1 MKRIGK
7 RMAMCFMVVMIAAVQ
22 FGMMGTTGNV
32 AQAADKSL
40 AQKPYMGWSSYSMQ
54 VYDGAGNWTSA
65 ESIKKQSDAM
75 REKLQAHGYEYINID
90 AGWNG
95 DEDEYGRPI
104 PSSVLYP
111 NGFQEVIDYVHN
123 NGQKI
128 GIYLI
133 PGLSI
138 TAYDKNLEIYGTGGA
153 CRMQDIAVK
162 PLVIMDAWDSYTY
175 KIDFSNPCSQK
186 YIDSIADLLGEW
198 GINFVKFDSVTP
210 GSGIN
215 NLSRDARGDVEA
227 WSKALDRNNIWFEL
241 SWALDHNYVD
251 VWKKYA
257 NGWRIDW
264 DIEAYDSSKG
274 LTEWSSISR
283 LFPIAALWWRDA
295 GPGGWNDFDSLN
307 VGNGSMDGLT
317 KDERKTATTFW
328 AISSVPLYTGNDLT
342 RLDSYGLELLTND
355 EVIAVNQAG
364 RPGHPVSIDT
374 KQQVWYANNGDG
386 TYSVALFNLGNR
398 SAEVKVKW
406 SDLGLEG
413 PASVR
418 DLWSHSELG
427 TYNTEF
433 SGGVLE
439 PHASRMV
446 KVTALNGTSAVND
459 DDTGMRYSGDWKR
472 NGGKEQIDGKQDL
485 SIAIS
490 DSSNTG
496 PANINTQQGSDL
508 DAGSEPAANAENEI
522 AADAAAV
529 TDVVYINDDDNHIQ
543 YTGSWSPNT
552 GRGFGDYKDD
562 LHFTETDGDS
572 FEYTFTGTGID
583 LLTEKD
589 QGLGEM
595 IVTLDNGTP
604 ETVSA
609 NTSGQREAQ
618 QVLYSAAGLDNGSHT
633 LKVVKGSGRYM
644 LLDALRVTT
653 EIATGGQNSA
663 ISPASADFDK
673 ATEQQ
678 KDIAVTLSLNGNTLT
693 GIEND
698 GVMLS
703 EDDYT
708 VVDDKLNIKKEYL
721 TQLPVGTTDLSVIFS
736 AGDPQTLVVKVSDTT
751 GIRYALINNDDP
763 AIKYNGSWS
772 RSTGRG
778 MGDYK
783 DDVQY
788 TETNGDSFEYTF
800 RGTGIQ
806 LFTEVDQSQGEM
818 DIYVDGQFKETVS
831 AYRNGRL
838 AQQNLYSI
846 SGLPDGQHTLKAVKK
861 SGRFML
867 LDMLKVE
874 LPNMINPVNASF
886 DKLASAHADIDVTL
900 LKQVESFK
908 GITNGSNELIRGTD
922 YTVNGERVTLS
933 KTYLAAQPV
942 GTLNLSFSFGGDYL
956 NDVHST
962 TANGDFFE
970 YTFKGTGISLITPT
984 GPEQGEMDIYV
995 DGQLKQTVN
1004 AYSPSRQMMQ
1014 EIYSISGLTK
1024 GQHTLKAVKKS
1035 GDLMLADQL
1044 KFTVP
1049 TGNSEPTNPS
1059 NPGGPSNPGAPSNPG
1074 GPSTPVVK
1082 PSDTSVPSPTPESGT
1097 PEAGPSTGNGQD
1109 IQYKA
1114 YIQGYPGG
1122 LFKPDNKLT
1131 RAEMATILAMVSEK
1145 EANGPAISF
1154 SDVKSE
1160 YWGADAIAK
1169 VSKLGLMNGYKDG
1182 TFKPNQSIT
1191 RAELASLV
1199 ALLGPDAG
1207 TPGNGFS
1214 DISSHWAKEAILKAQ
1229 SAGILKGYSD
1239 GTFRPNAVLTRAEAV
1254 VAINRAIGRAPLTNI
1269 SQPQWKDVPSTHW
1282 ALGDIEAASADQVVT
1297 PRTEGEEAKKK

>member
-7 RMAMCFMVVMIAAVQ
+7 RMAMCFMVFMIAAVQ
-22 FGMMGTTGNV
+22 FGIMGTTGNV

-54 VYDGAGNWTSA
+54 VYDGPGNWTSA

-104 PSSVLYP
+104 PSTVLYP

-138 TAYDKNLEIYGTGGA
+138 TAYDKNLEVYGSGGA

-162 PLVIMDAWDSYTY
+162 PLVVMDAWDSYTY

-251 VWKKYA
+251 FWKKYA

-264 DIEAYDSSKG
+264 DVEAYDSSKG

-317 KDERKTATTFW
+317 KVERQTATTFW
-328 AISSVPLYTGNDLT
+328 SISSAPLYTGDDLT

-364 RPGHPVSIDT
+364 RPGHPVSMET

-386 TYSVALFNLGNR
+386 TYSVALFNLGDQ
-398 SAEVKVKW
+398 SAEVKFKW
-406 SDLGLEG
+406 SDLGLNG
-413 PASVR
+413 PASIR

-427 TYNTEF
+427 NFNHEF

-439 PHASRMV
+439 PHASRML

-459 DDTGMRYSGDWKR
+459 DDTGMLYSGDWQR
-472 NGGKEQIDGKQDL
+472 NGGKEQTDGRQDL
-485 SIAIS
+485 SIAIT
-490 DSSNTG
+490 DSSGTG
-496 PANINTQQGSDL
+496 PANSSQGGAL
-508 DAGSEPAANAENEI
+508 DAEADNAANSISVEDANVTNE
-522 AADAAAV
+522 
-529 TDVVYINDDDNHIQ
+529 VYINDDDSSIK
-543 YTGSWSPNT
+543 YTGSWNSNT
-552 GRGFGDYKDD
+552 GRSYGDYNGDV
-562 LHFTETDGDS
+562 HFTEKDGDY
-572 FEYTFTGTGID
+572 FEYSFTGTGIE

-589 QGLGEM
+589 KDQGDM
-595 IVTLDNGTP
+595 IVTLDNGAP
-604 ETVSA
+604 ETVNA
-609 NTSGQREAQ
+609 YTSGEREVQ
-618 QVLYSAAGLDNGSHT
+618 QVLYSKLDLDNGPHT
-633 LKVVKGSGRYM
+633 LKVVKGSGQYM
-644 LLDALRVTT
+644 LLDALRVTM
-653 EIATGGQNSA
+653 EIPPGGQNST
-663 ISPASADFDK
+663 ISPTSANFDK
-673 ATEQQ
+673 ETEQQ
-678 KDIAVTLSLNGNTLT
+678 KDVTVRLSLNGNMLT
-693 GIEND
+693 GVEND
-698 GVMLS
+698 GVLLS
-703 EDDYT
+703 DDDYT
-708 VVDDKLNIKKEYL
+708 VVNDKLTIRKQYL
-721 TQLPVGTTDLSVIFS
+721 TQLPIGTTSLNVIFS
-736 AGDPQTLVVKVSDTT
+736 AGDPQSLAIRISDTT
-751 GIRYALINNDDP
+751 GIRFIMINNDDP

-778 MGDYK
+778 LGDYK

-788 TETNGDSFEYTF
+788 TEKNDDSFEYTF
-800 RGTGIQ
+800 KGTGIQ
-806 LFTEVDQSQGEM
+806 LFTEVDQSQGDM
-818 DIYVDGQFKETVS
+818 DIYVDDQFKETVS
-831 AYRNGRL
+831 AHRNGRL

-861 SGRFML
+861 SGEYML

-874 LPNMINPVNASF
+874 LPNLINPVTADF
-886 DKLASAHADIDVTL
+886 DKSASAQTDIDVTL
-900 LKQVESFK
+900 LQQVESFS
-908 GITNGSNELIRGTD
+908 GITNGSLDLVPGSD
-922 YTVNGERVTLS
+922 YTVAGNRVTLKKS
-933 KTYLAAQPV
+933 YLAAQSV
-942 GTLNLSFSFGGDYL
+942 GTLNLSFAFGGDYL

-962 TANGDFFE
+962 VVDGDSFE
-970 YTFKGTGISLITPT
+970 YTFKGTGISMITPT
-984 GPEQGEMDIYV
+984 GPEQGEVDIYV
-995 DGQLKQTVN
+995 DGQLVQTVN
-1004 AYSPSRQMMQ
+1004 AYSPSRQIQQ
-1014 EIYSISGLTK
+1014 EIYSISGLAK

-1035 GDLMLADQL
+1035 GELMLADQL

-1049 TGNSEPTNPS
+1049 TGNGEPTNPS
-1059 NPGGPSNPGAPSNPG
+1059 NPGGPSNPS
-1074 GPSTPVVK
+1074 GPSTPVVQ
-1082 PSDTSVPSPTPESGT
+1082 PSDTSVPAPAPESGT
-1097 PEAGPSTGNGQD
+1097 TDKTTETEGGQD
-1109 IQYKA
+1109 IPYKK

-1145 EANGPAISF
+1145 EGTGSAIAF

-1169 VSKLGLMNGYKDG
+1169 VSKIGLMSGYKDG
-1182 TFKPNQSIT
+1182 TFKPNQSLT
-1191 RAELASLV
+1191 RAEMATLV
-1199 ALLGPDAG
+1199 ALLGPDSENSG
-1207 TPGNGFS
+1207 DGFS

-1229 SAGILKGYSD
+1229 SAGILKGYKD
-1239 GTFRPNAVLTRAEAV
+1239 GTFRPNALLTRAEAV
-1254 VAINRAIGRAPLTNI
+1254 VAINRALGRAPLTNV

-1282 ALGDIEAASADQVVT
+1282 AFGDVEAASADQVVNA
-1297 PRTEGEEAKKK
+1297 RSEVEEPKKK

>member
-7 RMAMCFMVVMIAAVQ
+7 RMAMCFMVFMIAAAQ
-22 FGMMGTTGNV
+22 FGIMGTTGNV

-138 TAYDKNLEIYGTGGA
+138 TAYNKNLEVYGTGGA

-328 AISSVPLYTGNDLT
+328 AISSAPLYTGNDLT

-427 TYNTEF
+427 TFNTEF

-439 PHASRMV
+439 PHASRML
-446 KVTALNGTSAVND
+446 KVTALSGTSAVND

-472 NGGKEQIDGKQDL
+472 NEGKEQIDGKQDL

-496 PANINTQQGSDL
+496 PANINTQNGSDL

-522 AADAAAV
+522 ASDAAAV

-552 GRGFGDYKDD
+552 GRGVGDYKDD
-562 LHFTETDGDS
+562 VHFTETDGDS

-583 LLTEKD
+583 LLTVKD

-604 ETVSA
+604 ETVNA
-609 NTSGQREAQ
+609 DTSGEREAQ
-618 QVLYSAAGLDNGSHT
+618 QVLYSAAGLDNGLHT

-653 EIATGGQNSA
+653 EIATGGQNST

-721 TQLPVGTTDLSVIFS
+721 TQLPVGTTDLSVTFS
-736 AGDPQTLVVKVSDTT
+736 TGDPQTLAVKVSDTT

-806 LFTEVDQSQGEM
+806 LFTEVDQSQGDM

-831 AYRNGRL
+831 AYRDGRL

-846 SGLPDGQHTLKAVKK
+846 SGLTDGQHTLKAVKK

-886 DKLASAHADIDVTL
+886 DKLASAQADIDVTL

-908 GITNGSNELIRGTD
+908 GIANGSNELIRGTD

-984 GPEQGEMDIYV
+984 GPEQGEVDIYV

-1097 PEAGPSTGNGQD
+1097 PEAGPSTGNGKD
-1109 IQYKA
+1109 IQYKT

-1131 RAEMATILAMVSEK
+1131 RAEMAAILAMVSEK
-1145 EANGPAISF
+1145 EATGPAISF

-1169 VSKLGLMNGYKDG
+1169 VSKMGLMNGYKDG

-1199 ALLGPDAG
+1199 ALLGLDAG
-1207 TPGNGFS
+1207 TPGSGFS

-1282 ALGDIEAASADQVVT
+1282 ALGDIEAASADQVIT
-1297 PRTEGEEAKKK
+1297 PRTEGEEPKKK

>member
-1 MKRIGK
+1 
-7 RMAMCFMVVMIAAVQ
+7 MAMCFMVFMIAAVQ
-22 FGMMGTTGNV
+22 FGIMGTTGNV

-54 VYDGAGNWTSA
+54 VYDGPGNWTSA

-104 PSSVLYP
+104 PSTVLYP

-138 TAYDKNLEIYGTGGA
+138 TAYDKNLEVYGSGGA

-162 PLVIMDAWDSYTY
+162 PLVVMDAWDSYTY

-251 VWKKYA
+251 FWKKYA

-264 DIEAYDSSKG
+264 DVEAYDSSKG

-317 KDERKTATTFW
+317 KVERQTATTFW
-328 AISSVPLYTGNDLT
+328 SISSAPLYTGDDLT

-364 RPGHPVSIDT
+364 RPGHPVSMET

-386 TYSVALFNLGNR
+386 TYSVALFNLGDQ

-406 SDLGLEG
+406 SDLGLNG

-427 TYNTEF
+427 NFNHEF

-439 PHASRMV
+439 PHASRML

-459 DDTGMRYSGDWKR
+459 DDTGMLYSGDWQR
-472 NGGKEQIDGKQDL
+472 NGGKEQTDGRQDL
-485 SIAIS
+485 SIAIT
-490 DSSNTG
+490 DSSGTG
-496 PANINTQQGSDL
+496 PANSSQGGAL
-508 DAGSEPAANAENEI
+508 DAEADNAANSISVEDATVTNE
-522 AADAAAV
+522 
-529 TDVVYINDDDNHIQ
+529 VYINDDDSSIK
-543 YTGSWSPNT
+543 YTGSWNSNT
-552 GRGFGDYKDD
+552 GRSYGDYNGDV
-562 LHFTETDGDS
+562 HFTEKDGDY
-572 FEYTFTGTGID
+572 FEYSFTGTGIE

-589 QGLGEM
+589 KDQGDM
-595 IVTLDNGTP
+595 IVTLDNGAS
-604 ETVSA
+604 ETVNA
-609 NTSGQREAQ
+609 YTSGEREVQ
-618 QVLYSAAGLDNGSHT
+618 QVLYSKLDLDNGPHT
-633 LKVVKGSGRYM
+633 LKVVKGSGQYM
-644 LLDALRVTT
+644 LLDALRVTM
-653 EIATGGQNSA
+653 EIPPGGQNST
-663 ISPASADFDK
+663 ISPTSANFDK
-673 ATEQQ
+673 ETEQQ
-678 KDIAVTLSLNGNTLT
+678 KDVTVRLSLNGNMLT
-693 GIEND
+693 GVEND
-698 GVMLS
+698 GVLLS
-703 EDDYT
+703 DDDYT
-708 VVDDKLNIKKEYL
+708 VVNDKLTIRKQYL
-721 TQLPVGTTDLSVIFS
+721 TQLPKGTTSLNVIFS
-736 AGDPQTLVVKVSDTT
+736 AGDPQSLAIRISDTT
-751 GIRYALINNDDP
+751 GIRFIMINNDDP

-778 MGDYK
+778 LGDYK

-788 TETNGDSFEYTF
+788 TEKNDDSFEYTF
-800 RGTGIQ
+800 KGTGIQ
-806 LFTEVDQSQGEM
+806 LFTEVDQSQGDM
-818 DIYVDGQFKETVS
+818 DIYVDDQFKETVS
-831 AYRNGRL
+831 AHRNGRL

-861 SGRFML
+861 SGEYML

-874 LPNMINPVNASF
+874 LPNLINPVTADF
-886 DKLASAHADIDVTL
+886 DKSASAQTDIDVTL
-900 LKQVESFK
+900 LQQVESFS
-908 GITNGSNELIRGTD
+908 GITNGSLDLVPGSD
-922 YTVNGERVTLS
+922 YTVAGNRVTLKKS
-933 KTYLAAQPV
+933 YLAAQSV
-942 GTLNLSFSFGGDYL
+942 GTLNLSFAFGGDYL

-962 TANGDFFE
+962 VVDGDSFE
-970 YTFKGTGISLITPT
+970 YTFKGTGISMITPT
-984 GPEQGEMDIYV
+984 GPEQGEVDIYV
-995 DGQLKQTVN
+995 DGQLVQTVN
-1004 AYSPSRQMMQ
+1004 AYSPSRQIQQ
-1014 EIYSISGLTK
+1014 EIYSISGLAK

-1035 GDLMLADQL
+1035 GELMLADQL

-1049 TGNSEPTNPS
+1049 TGNGEPTNPS
-1059 NPGGPSNPGAPSNPG
+1059 NPGGPSNPS
-1074 GPSTPVVK
+1074 GPSTPVVQ
-1082 PSDTSVPSPTPESGT
+1082 PSDTSVPAPAPESGNT
-1097 PEAGPSTGNGQD
+1097 DGTTGTEGGQD
-1109 IQYKA
+1109 IPYKA

-1145 EANGPAISF
+1145 EGTGSAVVF

-1169 VSKLGLMNGYKDG
+1169 VSKMGLMNGYKDG
-1182 TFKPNQSIT
+1182 TFKPNQPLT
-1191 RAELASLV
+1191 RAEMATLV
-1199 ALLGPDAG
+1199 SLLGPASENSGD
-1207 TPGNGFS
+1207 GFS
-1214 DISSHWAKEAILKAQ
+1214 DIGSHWAKEAILKAQ
-1229 SAGILKGYSD
+1229 SAGILRGYKD
-1239 GTFRPNAVLTRAEAV
+1239 GTFRPNALLTRAEAV
-1254 VAINRAIGRAPLTNI
+1254 VAINRALGRAPLTNV

-1282 ALGDIEAASADQVVT
+1282 AFGDVEAASVDQVVKA
-1297 PRTEGEEAKKK
+1297 RSEVEEPKKK

>member
-1 MKRIGK
+1 
-7 RMAMCFMVVMIAAVQ
+7 
-22 FGMMGTTGNV
+22 
-32 AQAADKSL
+32 
-40 AQKPYMGWSSYSMQ
+40 
-54 VYDGAGNWTSA
+54 
-65 ESIKKQSDAM
+65 
-75 REKLQAHGYEYINID
+75 
-90 AGWNG
+90 
-95 DEDEYGRPI
+95 
-104 PSSVLYP
+104 
-111 NGFQEVIDYVHN
+111 
-123 NGQKI
+123 
-128 GIYLI
+128 
-133 PGLSI
+133 
-138 TAYDKNLEIYGTGGA
+138 
-153 CRMQDIAVK
+153 
-162 PLVIMDAWDSYTY
+162 
-175 KIDFSNPCSQK
+175 
-186 YIDSIADLLGEW
+186 
-198 GINFVKFDSVTP
+198 
-210 GSGIN
+210 
-215 NLSRDARGDVEA
+215 
-227 WSKALDRNNIWFEL
+227 
-241 SWALDHNYVD
+241 
-251 VWKKYA
+251 
-257 NGWRIDW
+257 
-264 DIEAYDSSKG
+264 
-274 LTEWSSISR
+274 
-283 LFPIAALWWRDA
+283 
-295 GPGGWNDFDSLN
+295 
-307 VGNGSMDGLT
+307 MDGLT
-317 KDERKTATTFW
+317 RDERKTATTFW
-328 AISSVPLYTGNDLT
+328 AISSAPLYTGNDLT

-364 RPGHPVSIDT
+364 RPAHPVSMDT

-386 TYSVALFNLGNR
+386 TYNVALFNLGNR

-406 SDLGLEG
+406 SDIGLEG

-427 TYNTEF
+427 NFNHEF

-439 PHASRMV
+439 PHASRML
-446 KVTALNGTSAVND
+446 KVTALSGTSAVND

-472 NGGKEQIDGKQDL
+472 NGGKEQIDGSQDI
-485 SIAIS
+485 SIAIT
-490 DSSNTG
+490 DSSTTG
-496 PANINTQQGSDL
+496 PANMNTQQGADL
-508 DAGSEPAANAENEI
+508 EAGDDPTANAENVAN
-522 AADAAAV
+522 AASMDAAAV
-529 TDVVYINDDDNHIQ
+529 TDVVYINDDDSHIQ
-543 YTGSWSPNT
+543 YKGSWSPNT
-552 GRGFGDYKDD
+552 GRSFGDYKDD
-562 LHFTETDGDS
+562 VHFTERDGDS

-589 QGLGEM
+589 QGLGDM
-595 IVTLDNGTP
+595 IVTLDDGTP

-609 NTSGQREAQ
+609 YTNGEREVQ
-618 QVLYSAAGLDNGSHT
+618 QVLYSAAGLTNGSHT
-633 LKVVKGSGRYM
+633 LKVVKQSGQYM
-644 LLDALRVTT
+644 LLDALKVTM
-653 EIATGGQNSA
+653 EIPTGGQNST

-678 KDIAVTLSLNGNTLT
+678 KDITVTLSLNGNTLT

-708 VVDDKLNIKKEYL
+708 VVNDQLNIKKEYL
-721 TQLPVGTTDLSVIFS
+721 AKLPVGTTDFVVAFS
-736 AGDPQTLVVKVSDTT
+736 AGNSQTLTVRVSDTT
-751 GIRYALINNDDP
+751 GIRYELINNDDP

-788 TETNGDSFEYTF
+788 TETNGDSFEYSF

-806 LFTEVDQSQGEM
+806 LFTEVDQSQGDM

-867 LDMLKVE
+867 LDMLKIE

-886 DKLASAHADIDVTL
+886 DKSASAQADIDVTL
-900 LKQVESFK
+900 LVQAESFK
-908 GITNGSNELIRGTD
+908 GIANGPNELIWGTD
-922 YTVNGERVTLS
+922 YTVSGDHITLS

-942 GTLNLSFSFGGDYL
+942 GTLNLRFSFGGDYL
-956 NDVHST
+956 NDVHFT
-962 TANGDFFE
+962 TADGDFFE

-984 GPEQGEMDIYV
+984 GPEQGEVDIYV

-1004 AYSPSRQMMQ
+1004 AYSPSRKMMQ
-1014 EIYSISGLTK
+1014 EIYSISGLAK
-1024 GQHTLKAVKKS
+1024 GQHTLKVVKKS
-1035 GDLMLADQL
+1035 GELMLADQL

-1049 TGNSEPTNPS
+1049 TGNGNGEPTNPS

-1082 PSDTSVPSPTPESGT
+1082 PSDTSVPGTTPESGT
-1097 PEAGPSTGNGQD
+1097 TDGTTGIESGQD
-1109 IQYKA
+1109 IRYKA

-1131 RAEMATILAMVSEK
+1131 RAEMATIIAMVSEK
-1145 EANGPAISF
+1145 EAKGSAVAF

-1169 VSKLGLMNGYKDG
+1169 VSKMGLMNGYKDG

-1207 TPGNGFS
+1207 TSANGFS

-1229 SAGILKGYSD
+1229 SLGILKGYSD
-1239 GTFRPNAVLTRAEAV
+1239 GTFRPNALLTRAEAV
-1254 VAINRAIGRAPLTNI
+1254 VAINRALGREPLTNV

-1282 ALGDIEAASADQVVT
+1282 AYGDIEAASTDQIVK
-1297 PRTEGEEAKKK
+1297 PRTEAEEPNKK

>member
-1 MKRIGK
+1 
-7 RMAMCFMVVMIAAVQ
+7 MCFMVFMIAAVQ
-22 FGMMGTTGNV
+22 FGIMGTTGNV

-75 REKLQAHGYEYINID
+75 HEKLQAHGYEYINID

-104 PSSVLYP
+104 PSTVLYP

-138 TAYDKNLEIYGTGGA
+138 TAYDKNLEVYGTGGA
-153 CRMQDIAVK
+153 CHMQDIAVK
-162 PLVIMDAWDSYTY
+162 PLVVMDAWDSYTY
-175 KIDFSNPCSQK
+175 KIDFSNPCSLK

-251 VWKKYA
+251 FWKKYA

-264 DIEAYDSSKG
+264 DVEAYDSSKG

-317 KDERKTATTFW
+317 KVERQTATTFW
-328 AISSVPLYTGNDLT
+328 SISSAPLYTGNDLT

-355 EVIAVNQAG
+355 EVIAVNQTG
-364 RPGHPVSIDT
+364 RPGHPVSMET

-386 TYSVALFNLGNR
+386 TYSVALFNLGDQ

-406 SDLGLEG
+406 SDLGLNG

-427 TYNTEF
+427 NFNHEF

-439 PHASRMV
+439 PHASRML

-459 DDTGMRYSGDWKR
+459 DDTGMLYSGDWQR
-472 NGGKEQIDGKQDL
+472 NGGKEQTDGRQDL
-485 SIAIS
+485 SIAIK
-490 DSSNTG
+490 DSSGTG
-496 PANINTQQGSDL
+496 PANSSQGGTL
-508 DAGSEPAANAENEI
+508 DAEADNAANSISVEDASVTNE
-522 AADAAAV
+522 
-529 TDVVYINDDDNHIQ
+529 VYINDDDISIK
-543 YTGSWSPNT
+543 YTGSWNSNT
-552 GRGFGDYKDD
+552 GRSYGDYNGDV
-562 LHFTETDGDS
+562 HFTEKDGDY
-572 FEYTFTGTGID
+572 FEYSFTGTGIE

-589 QGLGEM
+589 KDQGDM
-595 IVTLDNGTP
+595 IVTLDNGVP
-604 ETVSA
+604 ETVNA
-609 NTSGQREAQ
+609 YTSGEREVQ
-618 QVLYSAAGLDNGSHT
+618 QVLYSKLDLDNGPHT
-633 LKVVKGSGRYM
+633 LKVVKGSGQYM
-644 LLDALRVTT
+644 LLDALRVTM
-653 EIATGGQNSA
+653 EIPPGGQNST
-663 ISPASADFDK
+663 ISPTSANFDK
-673 ATEQQ
+673 ETEQQ
-678 KDIAVTLSLNGNTLT
+678 KDVTVRLSLNGNTLT
-693 GIEND
+693 GVEND
-698 GVMLS
+698 GALLS

-708 VVDDKLNIKKEYL
+708 VVNDKLTIRKQYL
-721 TQLPVGTTDLSVIFS
+721 TQLPIGTTSLNVIFS
-736 AGDPQTLVVKVSDTT
+736 AGDPQSLAIRINDTT
-751 GIRYALINNDDP
+751 GIRFIMINNDDP

-778 MGDYK
+778 LGDYK

-788 TETNGDSFEYTF
+788 TEKNDDSFEYTF
-800 RGTGIQ
+800 KGTGIQ
-806 LFTEVDQSQGEM
+806 LFTEVDQSQGDM
-818 DIYVDGQFKETVS
+818 DIYVDDQFKETVS
-831 AYRNGRL
+831 AHRNGRL

-861 SGRFML
+861 SGDYML

-874 LPNMINPVNASF
+874 LPNLINPVTADF
-886 DKLASAHADIDVTL
+886 DKSASAQTDIDVTL
-900 LKQVESFK
+900 LQQAESFS
-908 GITNGSNELIRGTD
+908 GITNGSLDLVPGSD
-922 YTVNGERVTLS
+922 YTVAGNRVTLKKS
-933 KTYLAAQPV
+933 YLAAQSA
-942 GTLNLSFSFGGDYL
+942 GTLNLSFAFGGDYL

-962 TANGDFFE
+962 VVDGDSFE
-970 YTFKGTGISLITPT
+970 YTFKGTGISMITPT
-984 GPEQGEMDIYV
+984 GPEQGEVDIYV
-995 DGQLKQTVN
+995 DGQLVQTVN
-1004 AYSPSRQMMQ
+1004 AYSPSRQIQQ
-1014 EIYSISGLTK
+1014 EIYSISGLSK
-1024 GQHTLKAVKKS
+1024 GQHTFKAVKKS
-1035 GDLMLADQL
+1035 GELMLADQL

-1049 TGNSEPTNPS
+1049 TRNGEPTNPS
-1059 NPGGPSNPGAPSNPG
+1059 NPGSPSNPS
-1074 GPSTPVVK
+1074 GPSTPVVQ
-1082 PSDTSVPSPTPESGT
+1082 PSDTSVPAPTPESVTTDGT
-1097 PEAGPSTGNGQD
+1097 TGTKGGQD
-1109 IQYKA
+1109 IPYKA

-1145 EANGPAISF
+1145 EGTGSAVAF

-1169 VSKLGLMNGYKDG
+1169 VSKIGLMNGYKDG
-1182 TFKPNQSIT
+1182 TFKPNQPLT
-1191 RAELASLV
+1191 RAEMATLV
-1199 ALLGPDAG
+1199 ALLGPDSENSG
-1207 TPGNGFS
+1207 DGFS
-1214 DISSHWAKEAILKAQ
+1214 DISSHWAKGAILKAQ
-1229 SAGILKGYSD
+1229 SAGILKGYKD
-1239 GTFRPNAVLTRAEAV
+1239 GTFRPNALLTRAEAV
-1254 VAINRAIGRAPLTNI
+1254 VAINRALGRAPLTNV

-1282 ALGDIEAASADQVVT
+1282 AFGDVEAASVDQVVKA
-1297 PRTEGEEAKKK
+1297 RSEVEEPKKK

>member
-7 RMAMCFMVVMIAAVQ
+7 RMAMCFMVFMIAAVQ
-22 FGMMGTTGNV
+22 FGIMGTTGNV

-54 VYDGAGNWTSA
+54 VYDGPGNWTSA

-104 PSSVLYP
+104 PSTVLYP

-138 TAYDKNLEIYGTGGA
+138 TAYDKNLEVYGTGGA

-162 PLVIMDAWDSYTY
+162 PLVVMDAWDSYTY

-251 VWKKYA
+251 FWKKYA

-264 DIEAYDSSKG
+264 DVEAYDSSKG

-317 KDERKTATTFW
+317 KVERQTATTFW
-328 AISSVPLYTGNDLT
+328 SISSAPLYTGDDLT

-364 RPGHPVSIDT
+364 RPGHPVSMET

-386 TYSVALFNLGNR
+386 TYSVALFNLGDQ

-406 SDLGLEG
+406 SDLGLNG

-427 TYNTEF
+427 NFNHEF

-439 PHASRMV
+439 PHASRML

-459 DDTGMRYSGDWKR
+459 DDTGMLYSGDWQR
-472 NGGKEQIDGKQDL
+472 NGGKEQTDGRQDL
-485 SIAIS
+485 SIAIT
-490 DSSNTG
+490 DSSGTG
-496 PANINTQQGSDL
+496 PANSSQGGAL
-508 DAGSEPAANAENEI
+508 DAEADNAANSISVEDATVTNE
-522 AADAAAV
+522 
-529 TDVVYINDDDNHIQ
+529 VYINDDDSSIK
-543 YTGSWSPNT
+543 YTGSWNSNT
-552 GRGFGDYKDD
+552 GRSYGDYNGDV
-562 LHFTETDGDS
+562 HFTEKDGDY
-572 FEYTFTGTGID
+572 FEYSFTGTGIE

-589 QGLGEM
+589 KDQGDM
-595 IVTLDNGTP
+595 IVTLDNGAP
-604 ETVSA
+604 ETVNA
-609 NTSGQREAQ
+609 YTSGEREVQ
-618 QVLYSAAGLDNGSHT
+618 QVLYSKLDLDNGPHT
-633 LKVVKGSGRYM
+633 LKVVKGSGQYM
-644 LLDALRVTT
+644 LLDALRVTM
-653 EIATGGQNSA
+653 EIPPGGQNST
-663 ISPASADFDK
+663 ISPTSANFDK
-673 ATEQQ
+673 ETEQQ
-678 KDIAVTLSLNGNTLT
+678 KDVTVRLSLNGNMLT
-693 GIEND
+693 GVEND
-698 GVMLS
+698 GVLLS
-703 EDDYT
+703 DDDYT
-708 VVDDKLNIKKEYL
+708 VVNDKLTIRKQYL
-721 TQLPVGTTDLSVIFS
+721 TQLPIGTTSLNVIFS
-736 AGDPQTLVVKVSDTT
+736 AGDPQSLAIRISDTT
-751 GIRYALINNDDP
+751 GIRFIMINNDDP

-778 MGDYK
+778 LGDYK

-788 TETNGDSFEYTF
+788 TEKNDDSFEYTF
-800 RGTGIQ
+800 KGTGIQ
-806 LFTEVDQSQGEM
+806 LFTEVDQSQGDM
-818 DIYVDGQFKETVS
+818 DIYVDDQFKETVS
-831 AYRNGRL
+831 AHRNGRL

-861 SGRFML
+861 SGEYML

-874 LPNMINPVNASF
+874 LPNLINPVTADF
-886 DKLASAHADIDVTL
+886 DKSASAQTDIDVTL
-900 LKQVESFK
+900 LQQVESFS
-908 GITNGSNELIRGTD
+908 GITNGSLDLVPGSD
-922 YTVNGERVTLS
+922 YTVAGNRVTLKKS
-933 KTYLAAQPV
+933 YLAAQSV
-942 GTLNLSFSFGGDYL
+942 GTLNLSFAFGGDYL

-962 TANGDFFE
+962 VVDGDSFE
-970 YTFKGTGISLITPT
+970 YTFKGTGISMITPT
-984 GPEQGEMDIYV
+984 GPEQGEVDIYV
-995 DGQLKQTVN
+995 DGQLVQTVN
-1004 AYSPSRQMMQ
+1004 AYSPSRQIQQ
-1014 EIYSISGLTK
+1014 EIYSISGLAK

-1035 GDLMLADQL
+1035 GELMLADQL

-1049 TGNSEPTNPS
+1049 TGNGEPTNPS
-1059 NPGGPSNPGAPSNPG
+1059 NPGGPSNPS
-1074 GPSTPVVK
+1074 GPSTPVVQ
-1082 PSDTSVPSPTPESGT
+1082 PSDTSVPAPAPESGT
-1097 PEAGPSTGNGQD
+1097 TDRTTETEGGQD
-1109 IQYKA
+1109 IPYKK

-1145 EANGPAISF
+1145 EGTGSAVVF

-1169 VSKLGLMNGYKDG
+1169 VSKMGLMNGYKDG
-1182 TFKPNQSIT
+1182 TFKPNQPLT
-1191 RAELASLV
+1191 RAEIATLV
-1199 ALLGPDAG
+1199 ALLGPDSEHSG
-1207 TPGNGFS
+1207 DGFS

-1229 SAGILKGYSD
+1229 SAGILKGYKD
-1239 GTFRPNAVLTRAEAV
+1239 GTFRPNALLTRAEAV
-1254 VAINRAIGRAPLTNI
+1254 VAINRALGRAPLTNV

-1282 ALGDIEAASADQVVT
+1282 AFGDVEAASVDQVVKA
-1297 PRTEGEEAKKK
+1297 RSEVEEPKKK